1 MARGTYLLLRSH
13 ASLSPLPA
21 YFLWRGLHALDRSFA
36 FRTLAFSVPCCP
48 FTRLQTPHSLQ
59 RAGTDRMAKRDSLTV
74 WLPKEMYG
82 SVEPFADDRYIWC
95 PMPFDESLPIEQTS
109 FIDMGN
115 SPAQPAN
122 RELTTHEPPAVLA
135 GPGNLSTSD
144 TESDGEVHSKKIGH
158 NLLGRGRRRP
168 SGMQPARQKRSAIGS
183 GSRGSRGFAV
193 HLGLDLDIE
202 VTLKAKI
209 FGNLEMSA
217 L

>member
-1 MARGTYLLLRSH
+1 MK
-13 ASLSPLPA
+13 
-21 YFLWRGLHALDRSFA
+21 
-36 FRTLAFSVPCCP
+36 
-48 FTRLQTPHSLQ
+48 
-59 RAGTDRMAKRDSLTV
+59 KRDSLTV

-115 SPAQPAN
+115 SPVQPTN
-122 RELTTHEPPAVLA
+122 RELTTHEPPAPPPPAVLA
-135 GPGNLSTSD
+135 GPGDLSTSD
-144 TESDGEVHSKKIGH
+144 TESDGEVPSRKIGH
-158 NLLGRGRRRP
+158 NLGRGRRRP
-168 SGMQPARQKRSAIGS
+168 SGMQPARQKRSVVGG

-193 HLGLDLDIE
+193 HLGLNLDIE
-202 VTLKAKI
+202 VTLKARI